1 MPFIM
6 ILAQLTA
13 LRKMIYSF
21 IVASLAYS
29 WRSILS
35 ITQMI
40 MISYLIQSTTTML
53 LPLLAC
59 FSPATW

>member
-1 MPFIM
+1 M

-21 IVASLAYS
+21 IVATLAYS
-29 WRSILS
+29 WRSSILS
-35 ITQMI
+35 ITQVI

-53 LPLLAC
+53 LSLCLLARP
-59 FSPATW
+59 SPATW